1 MFSNTLDPLSK
12 YLEKEQKHIAEL
24 QFRIHVCCADF

>member
-1 MFSNTLDPLSK
+1 MFSNALDPLRK
-12 YLEKEQKHIAEL
+12 CLEKQQKPIAEL